1 MSSNISLKGR
11 GVNRIITSKVMLSP
25 LAGVTDN
32 IFRRLVRKWAPNSLL
47 FTEMINATSLKKG
60 YGTQKINQID
70 LEKGPVGVQIFD
82 NRPYAVSEASKQAE
96 DSGAFLIDIN
106 MGCPVKN
113 IAKKMTV
120 NKLIN
125 NKLSIISFN

>member
-1 MSSNISLKGR
+1 MSSNIILKGR

-60 YGTQKINQID
+60 FGTQKIISISEFIIKKDQIN
-70 LEKGPVGVQIFD
+70 LKLYVFKYKAYRKG
-82 NRPYAVSEASKQAE
+82 N
-96 DSGAFLIDIN
+96 
-106 MGCPVKN
+106 
-113 IAKKMTV
+113 
-120 NKLIN
+120 
-125 NKLSIISFN
+125 

>member
-1 MSSNISLKGR
+1 MSSNIKLRGR

-60 YGTQKINQID
+60 ILIVFWIKINLFQ
-70 LEKGPVGVQIFD
+70 F
-82 NRPYAVSEASKQAE
+82 
-96 DSGAFLIDIN
+96 FLYL
-106 MGCPVKN
+106 KLR
-113 IAKKMTV
+113 AKRL
-120 NKLIN
+120 KL
-125 NKLSIISFN
+125 